1 MENTFVIENNYCP
14 INKYLA
20 ILVSL
25 VLFTTIANAQKSDKV
40 LWFDEPAHFFN
51 ESLLLGNGTQGA
63 TIFGGIT
70 EEKVYLNDATLWSG
84 EPVSDTLYKDYYLN
98 LPAVREALAREDYPA
113 ADTLI
118 KKLQGHYSQAYMALG
133 TLYLHLDHD
142 TTVTNYYRD
151 LNLDSSIAKV
161 HYTVNGVNYDREYFV
176 SHPDKVI
183 IIKLKASKKGALN
196 FDLGFNSVLHYGF
209 EKSNNSIKAVG
220 YAPYRQD
227 ASARGTVG
235 QIFYDANRG
244 IHFGADIAVKTKD
257 GVQTIGD
264 STLQITEATEAI
276 IYISLATSF
285 NGFDKDPV
293 KQGKP
298 YQPVAESI
306 LNKAMAKNYDAIKKA
321 HITDYRRLFSRV
333 DLQLGWPNTDKALPT
348 DKRLQVYAT
357 GAEDRALEA
366 LYFNFGRYLLISSSR
381 TPNIPANLQGI
392 WSYYVRP
399 PWQCNYTTNI
409 NAQENYWPSETTNL
423 SELHLSLLGQIENIS
438 KTGAANAHNFY
449 NCRGWNCGHN
459 SDIWAMSNP
468 VGDRLGRPRWS
479 NFSMGGAW
487 LSTHIWEHFSFSQDT
502 AYLKQKGYPIL
513 KGAAQFCM
521 DFLVRD
527 KKGNYITSPSTSPEN
542 SFYTDTKYNGSVLY
556 GGTADLAIIR
566 ECFIRTIK
574 AAKVLQV
581 DADFVTKIQNTLDN
595 LHPYQV
601 GAAGNLQEWYYDW
614 KDPEPTHRHQS
625 HLIGLFPGN
634 HISVEETPELANAC
648 KRTLEIKGDETTGW
662 SKGWRINLWAR
673 LKDGNHAYKMYREL
687 LRYLPP
693 IGDTIIYN
701 GPGGTYPNLLDACPP
716 FQIDGN
722 FGGTAAVAEMLL
734 QSTDDGIQLLPALPT
749 AWASGTV
756 KGLKA
761 RGGFTINLEWENGKV
776 THYDILSSHPRKV
789 AIRVNGKKEIVE
801 AKKI

>member
-1 MENTFVIENNYCP
+1 MLNTIK
-14 INKYLA
+14 NKQTMNKLLFTLGA
-20 ILVSL
+20 ILL
-25 VLFTTIANAQKSDKV
+25 VISATAQSPDKV
-40 LWFDEPAHFFN
+40 LWFDKPARFFN

-63 TIFGGIT
+63 TIFGGT
-70 EEKVYLNDATLWSG
+70 TKEKVLLNDATLWSG
-84 EPVSDTLYKDYYLN
+84 EPLNDTIYKDCYKN
-98 LPAVREALAREDYPA
+98 LPAVREALSKEDYPA

-133 TLYLHLDHD
+133 TLYLQMNHD
-142 TTVTNYYRD
+142 TAVTNYYRD

-161 HYTVNGVNYDREYFV
+161 HYTVNGITYDREYLV
-176 SHPDKVI
+176 SNPDKVI
-183 IIKLKASKKGALN
+183 LIKLRANKSAALN
-196 FDLGFNSVLHYGF
+196 FDLGFNSVLHYSF
-209 EKSNNSIKAVG
+209 EKSNKCIKAIG

-227 ASARGTVG
+227 ASARGTIG
-235 QIFYDANRG
+235 KIFYDENRG
-244 IHFGADIAVKTKD
+244 IHFGANIAVKIDD
-257 GVQTIGD
+257 GKQIVGD
-264 STLQITEATEAI
+264 SSIQIKGATEAV

-298 YQPVAESI
+298 YKLMGASI
-306 LNKAMAKNYDAIKKA
+306 LQKALVKTFDAIKKS
-321 HITDYRRLFSRV
+321 HISDYRRLFARV
-333 DLQLGWPNTDKALPT
+333 DLQLGWNKNAISIPT
-348 DKRLQVYAT
+348 DIRLQQYAT
-357 GAEDRALEA
+357 GIEDRALEA

-381 TPNIPANLQGI
+381 TPNLPANLQGI

-409 NAQENYWPSETTNL
+409 NAEENYWPSETTNL
-423 SELHLSLLGQIENIS
+423 SEMHLSLLGQIENIS
-438 KTGAANAHNFY
+438 KTGAANAQNFY
-449 NCRGWNCGHN
+449 NCKGWSCGHN

-468 VGDRLGRPRWS
+468 VGDRLGRPRWC

-487 LSTHIWEHFSFSQDT
+487 LSTHIWEHFTFTQDT
-502 AYLKQKGYPIL
+502 AFLKQKGYPIL

-521 DFLVRD
+521 DFLVKD

-542 SFYTDTKYNGSVLY
+542 TFYTDAGYEGSVLY
-556 GGTADLAIIR
+556 GGTADLAIVR
-566 ECFIRTIK
+566 ECLIKTIK
-574 AAKVLQV
+574 AAKVLKV
-581 DADFVTKIQNTLDN
+581 DAEFVNSLQKTLNN
-595 LHPYQV
+595 LHPYQI
-601 GAAGNLQEWYYDW
+601 GASGNLQEWYYDW

-625 HLIGLFPGN
+625 HLIGLFPGD
-634 HISVEETPELANAC
+634 HISLEKTPELANAC
-648 KRTLEIKGDETTGW
+648 KKTLEIKGDETTGW

-693 IGDTIIYN
+693 VGDTIIYN

-734 QSTDDGIQLLPALPT
+734 QSTDDEITLLPALPT
-749 AWASGTV
+749 AWQNGHV

-761 RGGFTINLEWENGKV
+761 RGGITVDINWENGKV
-776 THYDILSSHPRKV
+776 INYKLVSTNPKRVKV
-789 AIRVNGKKEIVE
+789 SFNDKTEIVISQR
-801 AKKI
+801 K

>member
-1 MENTFVIENNYCP
+1 MKQIMRK
-14 INKYLA
+14 I
-20 ILVSL
+20 
-25 VLFTTIANAQKSDKV
+25 LFTYGATLIVMLSVAQSPDKV
-40 LWFDEPAHFFN
+40 LWFDKPARFFN

-63 TIFGGIT
+63 TVFGGIT
-70 EEKVYLNDATLWSG
+70 KEKVLLNDATLWSG
-84 EPVSDTLYKDYYLN
+84 EPVSDTTYKDYYLN
-98 LPAVREALAREDYPA
+98 LPALREALAKEDYRA

-118 KKLQGHYSQAYMALG
+118 QKLQGHYSQAYMALG
-133 TLYLHLDHD
+133 TLYLHLNHD
-142 TTVTNYYRD
+142 TAVTNYYRD

-161 HYTVNGVNYDREYFV
+161 HYTVNGVNFDREYFV

-183 IIKLKASKKGALN
+183 IIKLTASKKGALS
-196 FDLGFNSVLHYGF
+196 FDLSFNSVLHYAF

-235 QIFYDANRG
+235 KIFYDANRG
-244 IHFGADIAVKTKD
+244 IHFGANIAVKSGD
-257 GVQTIGD
+257 GKQKVGD
-264 STLQITEATEAI
+264 SSMQITGATEAI
-276 IYISLATSF
+276 IYVSLATSF

-298 YQPVAESI
+298 YKLMAESI
-306 LNKAMAKNYDAIKKA
+306 LQKAMTKPFSAIKKA
-321 HITDYRRLFSRV
+321 HIADYRHLFARV
-333 DLQLGWPNTDKALPT
+333 NLQLGSFATDNSQPT
-348 DKRLQVYAT
+348 DKRLQLYGT
-357 GAEDRALEA
+357 GAEDKALEA

-409 NAQENYWPSETTNL
+409 NAEENYWPSETTNL
-423 SELHLSLLGQIENIS
+423 SELHVSLLGQIENIS
-438 KTGAANAHNFY
+438 KTGAANAKNFY
-449 NCRGWNCGHN
+449 NCRGWNCAHN

-521 DFLVRD
+521 DFLVKD

-542 SFYTDTKYNGSVLY
+542 SFYTDAGYNGSVLY
-556 GGTADLAIIR
+556 GGTADLAIVR
-566 ECFIRTIK
+566 ECFIKTIK
-574 AAKVLQV
+574 AAKVLKV
-581 DADFVTKIQNTLDN
+581 DADFVDSIQNKLAN
-595 LHPYQV
+595 LHPYQI

-625 HLIGLFPGN
+625 HLIGLFPGE
-634 HISVEETPELANAC
+634 HISVEKTPELANAC

-734 QSTDDGIQLLPALPT
+734 QSTDEEIILLPALPD
-749 AWASGTV
+749 AWPTGEV

-761 RGGFTINLEWENGKV
+761 RGGFTVNIKWAKGNVVDYKIVSKYPQKVKVSINNKTTLITSQVK
-776 THYDILSSHPRKV
+776 
-789 AIRVNGKKEIVE
+789 
-801 AKKI
+801 

>member
-1 MENTFVIENNYCP
+1 MNKLLLTFWATFLVM
-14 INKYLA
+14 LA
-20 ILVSL
+20 
-25 VLFTTIANAQKSDKV
+25 TAQSPDKT
-40 LWFDEPAHFFN
+40 LWFDKPARFFN

-63 TIFGGIT
+63 TIFGGT
-70 EEKVYLNDATLWSG
+70 TKEKVLLNDATLWSG
-84 EPVSDTLYKDYYLN
+84 EPLSDTLYKDYYKN
-98 LPAVREALAREDYPA
+98 LPAVREALSKEDYQA

-142 TTVTNYYRD
+142 TAVTNYYRD

-161 HYTVNGVNYDREYFV
+161 HYTVNGVNYEREYLV
-176 SHPDKVI
+176 SNPDKVI
-183 IIKLKASKKGALN
+183 VIKLKANRKAALN
-196 FDLGFNSVLHYGF
+196 FDLGFNSVLHYSF
-209 EKSNNSIKAVG
+209 QKSNNCIKAIG

-227 ASARGTVG
+227 ASARGTIG
-235 QIFYDANRG
+235 QIFYDADRG
-244 IHFGADIAVKTKD
+244 IHFGANIAVKTND
-257 GVQTIGD
+257 GKQLVGD
-264 STLQITEATEAI
+264 STIQITGATEAV

-293 KQGKP
+293 KKGKP
-298 YQPVAESI
+298 YQLIAANI
-306 LNKAMAKNYDAIKKA
+306 LQKAMTKPYEAIKKA
-321 HITDYRRLFSRV
+321 HIADYRRLFSRV
-333 DLQLGWPNTDKALPT
+333 DLQLGWSKTTQVLPT
-348 DKRLQVYAT
+348 DTRLQMYAT
-357 GAEDRALEA
+357 GAEDKALEA

-381 TPNIPANLQGI
+381 TPNLPANLQGI

-409 NAQENYWPSETTNL
+409 NAEENYWPSETTNL
-423 SELHLSLLGQIENIS
+423 SELHVSLLGQIENIS
-438 KTGAANAHNFY
+438 KTGAVNARNFY
-449 NCRGWNCGHN
+449 NCKGWCCGHN

-502 AYLKQKGYPIL
+502 DYLQQKGYPIL
-513 KGAAQFCM
+513 KGASQFCI
-521 DFLVRD
+521 DFLVKD

-542 SFYTDTKYNGSVLY
+542 SFYTDAGYNGSVLY
-556 GGTADLAIIR
+556 GGTADLAIVR
-566 ECFIRTIK
+566 ECFIKTIK
-574 AAKVLQV
+574 AAKVLNV
-581 DADFVTKIQNTLDN
+581 DADFVASLQNKLDA
-595 LHPYQV
+595 LHPYQI
-601 GAAGNLQEWYYDW
+601 GAEGKLQEWYYDW

-625 HLIGLFPGN
+625 HLIGLFPGE
-634 HISVEETPELANAC
+634 HISVDKTPELANAC

-693 IGDTIIYN
+693 IGDTIIYY

-734 QSTDDGIQLLPALPT
+734 QSTDDEITLLPALPT
-749 AWASGTV
+749 AWESGKV

-761 RGGFTINLEWENGKV
+761 RGGFTIDYNWENGKV
-776 THYDILSSHPRKV
+776 VDYKIVSKYPKKVKLS
-789 AIRVNGKKEIVE
+789 VNDKTEEVMSQVQ
-801 AKKI
+801 

>member
-1 MENTFVIENNYCP
+1 MKQNISK
-14 INKYLA
+14 ILLA
-20 ILVSL
+20 VVSTL
-25 VLFTTIANAQKSDKV
+25 WLMLANAQSPDKV
-40 LWFDEPAHFFN
+40 LWFDKPARFFN

-63 TIFGGIT
+63 TVFGGVAK
-70 EEKVYLNDATLWSG
+70 EKIYLNDATLWSG

-98 LPAVREALAREDYPA
+98 LPTVREALQREDYPA

-133 TLYLHLDHD
+133 TLYLQMDHD
-142 TTVTNYYRD
+142 TAVTNYYRR
-151 LNLDSSIAKV
+151 LNLDSSISKV
-161 HYTVNGVNYDREYFV
+161 HYTVNGVNYDREYLV
-176 SHPDKVI
+176 SNPDKLI
-183 IIKLKASKKGALN
+183 IIKLKASKKAALN
-196 FDLGFNSVLHYGF
+196 FELGFNSVLHYGF
-209 EKSNNSIKAVG
+209 EKCNNGIMAVG

-227 ASARGTVG
+227 ASARGTIG
-235 QIFYDANRG
+235 KIFYDENRG
-244 IHFGADIAVKTKD
+244 IHFGANMAVKAKD
-257 GVQTIGD
+257 GKQIVGD
-264 STLQITEATEAI
+264 STIKITGATEAI
-276 IYISLATSF
+276 IYVSLATSF

-298 YQPVAESI
+298 YKSVAQSI
-306 LNKAMAKNYDAIKKA
+306 VYKAMAKSYDAIKKA
-321 HITDYRRLFSRV
+321 HIADYRRLFARV
-333 DLQLGWPNTDKALPT
+333 DLQLGWPKTDKALPT
-348 DKRLQVYAT
+348 DERLQQYAT
-357 GAEDRALEA
+357 GVEDKALEA

-381 TPNIPANLQGI
+381 TPNLPANLQGI

-423 SELHLSLLGQIENIS
+423 TELHLSLLGQIENIS
-438 KTGAANAHNFY
+438 KTGAANARNFY
-449 NCRGWNCGHN
+449 HCRGWCCGHN

-521 DFLVRD
+521 DFLVKD

-542 SFYTDTKYNGSVLY
+542 TFITDAGYNGSVLY

-566 ECFIRTIK
+566 ECFISTIK
-574 AAKVLQV
+574 AAKALKV
-581 DADFVTKIQNTLDN
+581 DAGFVTALQNKLDN
-595 LHPYQV
+595 LHPYQI

-625 HLIGLFPGN
+625 HLIGLFPGS
-634 HISVEETPELANAC
+634 HITLDKTPELANAC

-722 FGGTAAVAEMLL
+722 FGGTAAVAEMLM
-734 QSTDDGIQLLPALPT
+734 QSTDDGIILLPALPA
-749 AWASGTV
+749 AWPSGLV

-761 RGGFTINLEWENGKV
+761 RGGFTVDIQWEKGKV
-776 THYDILSSHPRKV
+776 VDYKIRSKKPKKV
-789 AIRVNGKKEIVE
+789 SISFNNKTAIITSQ
-801 AKKI
+801 AI

>member
-1 MENTFVIENNYCP
+1 MKQSI
-14 INKYLA
+14 KKL
-20 ILVSL
+20 
-25 VLFTTIANAQKSDKV
+25 LFTFGACLIVTLATAQSPDKV
-40 LWFDEPAHFFN
+40 LWFDKPARFFN

-63 TIFGGIT
+63 TVFGGIAK
-70 EEKVYLNDATLWSG
+70 EKVLLNDATLWSG
-84 EPVSDTLYKDYYLN
+84 EPVSDTTYKDYYLN
-98 LPAVREALAREDYPA
+98 LPAVREALAREDYRA

-118 KKLQGHYSQAYMALG
+118 QKLQGHYCQAYMALG
-133 TLYLHLDHD
+133 TLYLQMNHD
-142 TTVTNYYRD
+142 TAATNYYRD
-151 LNLDSSIAKV
+151 LNLDSSIVKV
-161 HYTVNGVNYDREYFV
+161 HYTVNGVNYEREYLV
-176 SHPDKVI
+176 SNPDKVI

-196 FDLGFNSVLHYGF
+196 FGLGFNSVLHYGF
-209 EKSNNSIKAVG
+209 EKSNNSIKAEG
-220 YAPYRQD
+220 YAPYRQE
-227 ASARGTVG
+227 ASARGRTG
-235 QIFYDANRG
+235 KIFYDANRG
-244 IHFGADIAVKTKD
+244 IHFEANIAVKSSD
-257 GVQTIGD
+257 GKQVVGD
-264 STLQITEATEAI
+264 SSIQITGATEAV
-276 IYISLATSF
+276 IYVSLATSF
-285 NGFDKDPV
+285 NGFNKDPV

-298 YQPVAESI
+298 YKLIADNI
-306 LNKAMAKNYDAIKKA
+306 LQKAMAKNYDAIKKA
-321 HITDYRRLFSRV
+321 HVADYRRLFERV
-333 DLQLGWPNTDKALPT
+333 NLQLNWSKPTQSLTTDT
-348 DKRLQVYAT
+348 RLQKYAT
-357 GAEDRALEA
+357 GTEDKALEA

-381 TPNIPANLQGI
+381 TPNLPANLQGI
-392 WSYYVRP
+392 WSYYIRP

-423 SELHLSLLGQIENIS
+423 SELHLSFLGQIENIS
-438 KTGAANAHNFY
+438 KTGTANAKNFY
-449 NCRGWNCGHN
+449 NCTGWCCGHN

-513 KGAAQFCM
+513 KGAAQFCL
-521 DFLVRD
+521 DFLIKD

-542 SFYTDTKYNGSVLY
+542 TFYTDAGYNGSVLY
-556 GGTADLAIIR
+556 GGTADLAIVR
-566 ECFIRTIK
+566 ECFIKTIK
-574 AAKVLQV
+574 AAKVLKV
-581 DADFVTKIQNTLDN
+581 DADFVTALQNKLDN
-595 LHPYQV
+595 LHPYQI
-601 GAAGNLQEWYYDW
+601 GAEGNLQEWYYDW

-625 HLIGLFPGN
+625 HLIGLFPGE
-634 HISVEETPELANAC
+634 HISLDKTPELANAC

-734 QSTDDGIQLLPALPT
+734 QSTEEEITLLPALPD
-749 AWASGTV
+749 AWSDGEV

-761 RGGFTINLEWENGKV
+761 RGGFTVNIKWEKGKV
-776 THYDILSSHPRKV
+776 VTYRIASKYPKKV
-789 AIRVNGKKEIVE
+789 KVTVNNKTELITSQVM
-801 AKKI
+801 

>member
-1 MENTFVIENNYCP
+1 MNKLLFTFGATLLVT
-14 INKYLA
+14 LA
-20 ILVSL
+20 I
-25 VLFTTIANAQKSDKV
+25 AQSPDKV
-40 LWFDEPAHFFN
+40 LWFDKPAHFFN

-63 TIFGGIT
+63 TVFGGIT
-70 EEKVYLNDATLWSG
+70 KEKIYLNDATLWSG
-84 EPVSDTLYKDYYLN
+84 EPVNDTLYKDYYLH
-98 LPAVREALAREDYPA
+98 LPAVREALAREDYRA

-118 KKLQGHYSQAYMALG
+118 QKLQGNYSEAFMALG
-133 TLYLHLDHD
+133 TLYMQMNHD
-142 TTVTNYYRD
+142 TAATNYYRD

-161 HYTVNGVNYDREYFV
+161 HYTVNGVTYEREYLV
-176 SHPDKVI
+176 SNPDKVI
-183 IIKLKASKKGALN
+183 VIKLKANKKGALS
-196 FDLGFNSVLHYGF
+196 FGLGFNSVLHYAF
-209 EKSNNSIKAVG
+209 EKSNNGIKAVG

-235 QIFYDANRG
+235 KIFYDANRG
-244 IHFGADIAVKTKD
+244 IHFGANIAVKTSD
-257 GVQTIGD
+257 GKQVVGD
-264 STLQITEATEAI
+264 SSIQITGATEAV
-276 IYISLATSF
+276 IYVSLATSF

-293 KQGKP
+293 KQGKQ
-298 YQPVAESI
+298 YKLIAESI
-306 LNKAMAKNYDAIKKA
+306 LQKAMTKSYDAIKRA
-321 HITDYRRLFSRV
+321 HIADYRRLFARV
-333 DLQLGWPNTDKALPT
+333 NLQLDWSKTTQALPT
-348 DKRLQVYAT
+348 DTRLQQYST
-357 GAEDRALEA
+357 GTEDKALEA

-438 KTGAANAHNFY
+438 KTGVANAHNFY
-449 NCRGWNCGHN
+449 NCSGWCCAHN

-468 VGDRLGRPRWS
+468 VGEGKGRPRWS

-521 DFLVRD
+521 DFLVKD

-542 SFYTDTKYNGSVLY
+542 SFYTDAGYNGSVLY
-556 GGTADLAIIR
+556 GGTADLAIVR
-566 ECFIRTIK
+566 ECFIKTIK
-574 AAKVLQV
+574 AAKVLNV
-581 DADFVTKIQNTLDN
+581 DADFVAALQNKLDN
-595 LHPYQV
+595 LHPYQI
-601 GAAGNLQEWYYDW
+601 GAEGKLQEWYYDW
-614 KDPEPTHRHQS
+614 KDPEPKHRHQS
-625 HLIGLFPGN
+625 HLIGLFPGE
-634 HISVEETPELANAC
+634 HISLEKTPELANAC
-648 KRTLEIKGDETTGW
+648 KRTLELKGDETTGW

-693 IGDTIIYN
+693 IGDTIIYS

-734 QSTDDGIQLLPALPT
+734 QSTEDEITLLPALPD
-749 AWASGTV
+749 AWQNGEV

-761 RGGFTINLEWENGKV
+761 RGGFTVDIKWEKGKV
-776 THYDILSSHPRKV
+776 VAYKIVSTSPRKV
-789 AIRVNGKKEIVE
+789 KVSIDNKSEVITSQVN
-801 AKKI
+801 